1 MAHLVTILQQH
12 CINDIMLIVTN
23 YLLLLTLFADIG
35 GMLSSDLV
43 SKQLLHPDA
52 NDIALS

>member
-1 MAHLVTILQQH
+1 
-12 CINDIMLIVTN
+12 MLIFTN

-35 GMLSSDLV
+35 MLSSDLV
-43 SKQLLHPDA
+43 SKPLLYPDA